1 MTTTTRLGHAENA
14 QHEDGTAVA
23 RIRTQNAWVRASH
36 FTYPD
41 EERAAALRPGE
52 FAVVVLHDVA
62 SVSVVS
68 EETSDG
74 SPSVELTT
82 KDIEGRTCY
91 IRMFGIDALA
101 IVSALVKAAT
111 E

>member
-1 MTTTTRLGHAENA
+1 MTTTTRLGHAENSS
-14 QHEDGTAVA
+14 HEDGTAVA
-23 RIRTQNAWVRASH
+23 RIRTCDAWVRATH
-36 FTYPD
+36 FTHPE
-41 EERAAALRPGE
+41 EERAASDRPGE
-52 FAVVVLHDVA
+52 FAEIVLHDVA
-62 SVSVVS
+62 SVRIFS

-74 SPSVELTT
+74 SPTIELVTR
-82 KDIEGRTCY
+82 DINGRTCY

>member
-14 QHEDGTAVA
+14 SHEDGTAVA
-23 RIRTQNAWVRASH
+23 RIRTQNAWVRATH
-36 FTYPD
+36 FTHP
-41 EERAAALRPGE
+41 EEKRATFGHPGE
-52 FAVVVLHDVA
+52 FAEIVLHDVA

-74 SPSVELTT
+74 SPTIELVTQ
-82 KDIEGRTCY
+82 DIDGRTCY

>member
-1 MTTTTRLGHAENA
+1 MTTTTRLGHAENSS
-14 QHEDGTAVA
+14 HEDGTAVA
-23 RIRTQNAWVRASH
+23 RIRTRDAWVRASH

-41 EERAAALRPGE
+41 EVRAASDRPGE
-52 FAVVVLHDVA
+52 FAEIVLHDVA

-68 EETSDG
+68 EKNSDG
-74 SPSVELTT
+74 SPTIELVTR
-82 KDIEGRTCY
+82 DIDGRTCY

-101 IVSALVKAAT
+101 VVSALVKAAT